1 MNINDLTIG
10 QAKELAKM
18 FTGVTAEKPSPMTG
32 KHCVVRTYSAG
43 VWIGEVVE
51 QAGAEVVLKNALR
64 LWRWSGA
71 FTLSEVATKGVGN
84 GTRIAAPVDQVLL
97 TQAIEIIPTTEVARA
112 TYQEF
117 IK

>member
-10 QAKELAKM
+10 QAKELATM
-18 FTGVTAEKPSPMTG
+18 FAGVAAEKPSPMAG

-51 QAGAEVVLKNALR
+51 QAGTEVVLKDALR
-64 LWRWSGA
+64 LWKWSGA
-71 FTLSEVATKGVGN
+71 FTLSEVATKGVGDE
-84 GTRIAAPVDQVLL
+84 TRMATPVNQVLL
-97 TQAIEIIPTTEVARA
+97 TQAIEIIPTTEAARA

-117 IK
+117 IE